1 MFCGLL
7 LKQQNSESALKVE
20 PECASC
26 LLSRAQI
33 QTYQATT
40 NPALR
45 FRCLAEIIKLLNRE
59 FKPTSCAAVIG
70 TKRDRIIRK
79 LTDCDDPY
87 KYNKKLANQKAL
99 KMRPHAKKMV
109 ESGYNQQ
116 ERFKKAV
123 LCAIV
128 GNIMEFDIPGH
139 RFTLNSLATVMREAA
154 KDLVIDD
161 IDKAYELAK
170 KAQSVLF
177 LADNAGEIVFDTL
190 LVEQLKNMGLKVI
203 YAVKGGPVINDATM
217 EDAEISDMDKLA
229 DDVITTGADAVGLQK
244 EECSAEFL
252 KVYEDAELVFAKGM
266 GYAETLTEYKLTKPH
281 FLMFRTKCTP
291 VANYFCVPRDKNV
304 AKLLT

>member
-1 MFCGLL
+1 M
-7 LKQQNSESALKVE
+7 NILKVE
-20 PECASC
+20 PECESC

-45 FRCLAEIIKLLNRE
+45 FRCLAEIVKLLNRE
-59 FKPTSCAAVIG
+59 FKHTSVAAEIG

-79 LTDCDDPY
+79 LTSNNDPY
-87 KYNKKLANQKAL
+87 KHNKKQANEKAL
-99 KMRPHAKKMV
+99 KMRPHAKKYV

-116 ERFKKAV
+116 ERFKKAC

-139 RFTLNSLATVMREAA
+139 KFTLKSMTGVLREAA

-161 IDKAYELAK
+161 IDKAYKLAK
-170 KAQSVLF
+170 KATSVLY

-190 LVEQLKNMGLKVI
+190 LVEQLKNMGLKVT
-203 YAVKGGPVINDATM
+203 YVVKGDPVINDATM
-217 EDAEISDMDKLA
+217 EDVEISNIDKLA
-229 DDVITTGADAVGLQK
+229 DEVITTGCDAVGLQK
-244 EECSAEFL
+244 KEASPEFL
-252 KVYEDAELVFAKGM
+252 KVYDDAELVFAKGM

-281 FLMFRTKCTP
+281 LLMFRTKCAP
-291 VANYFCVPRDKNV
+291 VANYFCVSRDKNV
-304 AKLLT
+304 AKLMP

>member
-1 MFCGLL
+1 M
-7 LKQQNSESALKVE
+7 KVE
-20 PECASC
+20 AECESC

-45 FRCLAEIIKLLNRE
+45 FRCLAEITKLLNRE
-59 FKPTSCAAVIG
+59 FKPTSNAAEIG

-79 LTDCDDPY
+79 LTGCDDPY
-87 KYNKKLANQKAL
+87 LYNKKIANKTAL
-99 KMRPHAKKMV
+99 KMLSHAKKTV
-109 ESGYNQQ
+109 ASGYTQQ
-116 ERFKKAV
+116 ERFKKAC

-139 RFTLNSLATVMREAA
+139 KFTLKNLATVIREAS

-170 KAQSVLF
+170 KAWSVLY

-190 LVEQLKNMGLKVI
+190 LVEQLKNMGLKVT
-203 YAVKGGPVINDATM
+203 YVVKGGPVINDATM
-217 EDAEISDMDKLA
+217 EDAEISNMDKLA
-229 DDVITTGADAVGLQK
+229 DEVITTGCDAVGLQRK
-244 EECSAEFL
+244 EASEEFL
-252 KVYEDAELVFAKGM
+252 KVYDEAELVFAKGM

-281 FLMFRTKCTP
+281 LLMFRTKCVP

-304 AKLLT
+304 AKLMP

>member
-1 MFCGLL
+1 MCYVHLL
-7 LKQQNSESALKVE
+7 EQQNSDFILKVE
-20 PECASC
+20 PECESC
-26 LLSRAQI
+26 LLSRAQV

-45 FRCLAEIIKLLNRE
+45 FRCLAEVVKLLNRE
-59 FKPTSCAAVIG
+59 FKPTSNPAEIG

-79 LTDCDDPY
+79 LTGCADPY

-99 KMRPHAKKMV
+99 KMLPHVKKTV
-109 ESGYNQQ
+109 TSGLTQQ

-128 GNIMEFDIPGH
+128 GNVMEFDIPGH
-139 RFTLNSLATVMREAA
+139 KYSLNTLAKVMRDAH

-161 IDKAYELAK
+161 INAAYELAK
-170 KAQSVLF
+170 KAQSVLY

-190 LVEQLKNMGLKVI
+190 LVEQLKNMGLKVT
-203 YAVKGGPVINDATM
+203 YVVKGAPVINDATM
-217 EDAEISDMDKLA
+217 EDAEVSNMDKLV
-229 DDVITTGADAVGLQK
+229 DDVITTGTDAVGLQK
-244 EECSAEFL
+244 KEVSAEFL
-252 KVYEDAELVFAKGM
+252 KVYDEAELVFAKGM
-266 GYAETLTEYKLTKPH
+266 GHAETLTEYKLTKPH

-304 AKLLT
+304 AKLMT

>member
-1 MFCGLL
+1 
-7 LKQQNSESALKVE
+7 LKVE
-20 PECASC
+20 PECEAC

-45 FRCLAEIIKLLNRE
+45 FRCLSEIVKLLNKE
-59 FKPTSCAAVIG
+59 FRPTANSAVIG

-79 LTDCDDPY
+79 LTGCDDPY
-87 KYNKKLANQKAL
+87 KFIKKLANQKAL
-99 KMRPHAKKMV
+99 KMLPHAKKLV
-109 ESGYNQQ
+109 ESGYTQE

-139 RFTLNSLATVMREAA
+139 KFTLKNLATVMREAA

-161 IDKAYELAK
+161 IDAAYELAK
-170 KAQSVLF
+170 KARNVLY

-190 LVEQLKNMGLKVI
+190 LVEQLKNMGLKVT
-203 YAVKGGPVINDATM
+203 YVVKGGPVINDATM
-217 EDAEISDMDKLA
+217 EDAEISNMDLMA
-229 DDVITTGADAVGLQK
+229 DEVISTGADAVGLQK
-244 EECSAEFL
+244 KEVSEDFL
-252 KVYEDAELVFAKGM
+252 KIYDSAELVFAKGM

-281 FLMFRTKCTP
+281 FLMFRTKCVP

-304 AKLLT
+304 AKLMS